1 MWDVADEKLSHARN
15 IKVSGKVLAVDA
27 WEQYVAIGS
36 TVNQI
41 FDTKGEQWKRYIIVP
56 KDEKLAVSG
65 QIM

>member
-1 MWDVADEKLSHARN
+1 MWDVADEKLSHARD

-41 FDTKGEQWKRYIIVP
+41 VDTKGEQWKTYIIVP
-56 KDEKLAVSG
+56 KDEKLSVCG
-65 QIM
+65 